1 MQTEK
6 SMMMSSLPLPGHGS
20 RPRVE
25 GDRER
30 EILEAALAV
39 LSEVG
44 YDRLTMDA
52 VAKRAKAS
60 KATLYRRW
68 EAKVSLVID
77 ALLLQKPAPATPDTG
92 NFRDDLIAAYCGPE
106 GMIQPQALAIFSS
119 VLTAIQRDPEFAAE
133 FRTKVIGPK
142 VAVSHEIYE
151 RAQARGEIRAD
162 LEVDLFAPALAGICL
177 HRAFMLGE
185 IPDAALVTRI
195 VDQLIVPAATN
206 PVA

>member
-1 MQTEK
+1 
-6 SMMMSSLPLPGHGS
+6 MMMSSLPLGGHGS

-30 EILEAALAV
+30 EILEATLAV

-77 ALLLQKPAPATPDTG
+77 ALLLTKPAPETPDTG
-92 NFRDDLIAAYCGPE
+92 SFRDDLVAAYCGPE

-119 VLTAIQRDPEFAAE
+119 VLTAIQRDPEFASA

-142 VAVSHEIYE
+142 VAVSFEIYE
-151 RAQARGEIRAD
+151 RAKARGEIRAD
-162 LEVDLFAPALAGICL
+162 LPIDLFAPALAGVCL

-185 IPDAALVTRI
+185 TPDQDLVTRI
-195 VDQLIVPAATN
+195 VDELIVPAAT
-206 PVA
+206 VRRD

>member
-1 MQTEK
+1 
-6 SMMMSSLPLPGHGS
+6 MMMSSLTGHGS

-30 EILEAALAV
+30 EILESTLEV

-77 ALLLQKPAPATPDTG
+77 ALLLTKPAPETPDTG
-92 NFRDDLIAAYCGPE
+92 SFREDLIAAYCGPE
-106 GMIQPQALAIFSS
+106 GMIQPQALSLFSS
-119 VLTAIQRDPEFAAE
+119 VLTAIQRDPEFASE

-142 VAVSHEIYE
+142 VAVSFEIYE
-151 RAQARGEIRAD
+151 RAKARGEIRGD
-162 LEVDLFAPALAGICL
+162 LPIDLFAPALAGICL

-185 IPDAALVTRI
+185 IPDQDLVTRI
-195 VDQLIVPAATN
+195 VDELIVPAATHT
-206 PVA
+206 VA

>member
-1 MQTEK
+1 
-6 SMMMSSLPLPGHGS
+6 MMMSSLPLPGHAS

-92 NFRDDLIAAYCGPE
+92 SFRDDLIAAYCGPE
-106 GMIQPQALAIFSS
+106 GMIQPQALTIFSS

-151 RAQARGEIRAD
+151 RAKARGEIRAD
-162 LEVDLFAPALAGICL
+162 VEVDLFAPALAGICL

-185 IPDAALVTRI
+185 IPDQELVSRI
-195 VDQLIVPAATN
+195 IDQLIVPAATN
-206 PVA
+206 HRS